1 MIGFTAMRCVII
13 SAGKIRDYQLMKK
26 YIGHGDYIIAA
37 DGGCRH
43 LSALGV
49 RADCIL
55 GDFDSLGYIP
65 DDAAEVYP
73 SQKDDTDTMLAIK
86 HGLGMG
92 MTEFVLLGCLGGRL
106 DHTAANIS
114 ALQYIRNHGAAGML
128 ADESTVLR
136 VFGQGDEIK
145 PVMSGR
151 ENYFSVF
158 PFGCEYAVVSAEGVM
173 YPMHYQRLHSAF
185 PLGVR
190 NHVTDPGNFSMTVHE
205 GTALIIECQE
215 KR

>member
-1 MIGFTAMRCVII
+1 MSSCLII
-13 SAGKIRDYQLMKK
+13 SGGDFSPFTIPAGVFV
-26 YIGHGDYIIAA
+26 IACDRGYA
-37 DGGCRH
+37 YAKSC
-43 LSALGV
+43 GV
-49 RADCIL
+49 RPDL
-55 GDFDSLGYIP
+55 VVGDFDSYSGELDPDIP
-65 DDAAEVYP
+65 MRKLPVE
-73 SQKDDTDTMLAIK
+73 KDDTDTMLAIK

-185 PLGVR
+185 PLGVS